1 MTPRPLEIVPVAPAH
16 VPVLAEL
23 HRVCFI
29 DQPWHR
35 PWDEAEMADVLTLP
49 GLRGWVALAG
59 PEGEPVGML
68 LVQIAGDTA
77 DIVTLA
83 VRPAPWRRQGIGRA
97 LLGHAE
103 RDIRSLGAT
112 RLVLEVA
119 DGNAAGTCFYRSCGY
134 QLLNRR
140 RLYYTHGTDLP
151 RDALVMARDLSEA
164 PAEPRGQ

>member
-1 MTPRPLEIVPVAPAH
+1 MTPPPLEILPVAPVH

-23 HRVCFI
+23 HRVCFA

-49 GLRGWVALAG
+49 GLRGWLALAG

-68 LVQIAGDTA
+68 LVQITGDDA

-97 LLGHAE
+97 LLARAE
-103 RDIRSLGAT
+103 GDVQALGVA

-119 DGNAAGTCFYRSCGY
+119 DGNAAGTCFYRSSGY

-140 RLYYTHGTDLP
+140 RLYYTHGTDQP
-151 RDALVMARDLSEA
+151 RDALVMARMLGEA
-164 PAEPRGQ
+164 PAEPRRK